1 MKRILAIFLM
11 LFSSMAMAF
20 SENELMQTL
29 QQPQNVQG
37 DFTQSRFL
45 KSLTKP
51 IVTSGQF
58 SLVKSKGLL
67 WQMKKPFDTS
77 LRVTSAG
84 IEQWNG
90 SAWNSNQ
97 KFGQSDQIRLFL
109 GLLSGDI
116 SALSAQFDASLS
128 GSEKQW
134 QLTLTPKTLIMK
146 QIFTQIQLRGDALV
160 KEIELNEKQGDR
172 TLIQFSQLQ
181 TNQALSAFAKQA
193 LENQ

>member
-20 SENELMQTL
+20 SENELMKTL

-67 WQMKKPFDTS
+67 WQMKKPFNTS

-181 TNQALSAFAKQA
+181 MNQALSAFAKQA

>member
-20 SENELMQTL
+20 SENELMKTL